1 MKLKT
6 AIAVLIVGLCPAAAW
21 AGAEKDS
28 AQQPQASA
36 QQDSTAPGA
45 SGASAQDSG
54 KTTGWQYVN
63 GRTTNAEREM
73 QGAQSASNADS
84 PRAADAA
91 SAADDDSSDSDRSS
105 DTQNPSMESA
115 QDPAQEQAMGDQSI
129 QLQGIPEGLQD
140 KLVVILPTDWQGSL
154 RDLLAALEQT
164 SQDSE
169 ILVLRRETQADDM
182 SSQNSEDIEDT
193 SDTDSR

>member
-6 AIAVLIVGLCPAAAW
+6 AIAVLMAALSPAAVW
-21 AGAEKDS
+21 AGADKDS

-36 QQDSTAPGA
+36 QQDSTARGA
-45 SGASAQDSG
+45 SSAQDNG

-63 GRTTNAEREM
+63 GRTANAEREM
-73 QGAQSASNADS
+73 QGAQSASNS
-84 PRAADAA
+84 GSADAA
-91 SAADDDSSDSDRSS
+91 NATAEDDSSDDQASS
-105 DTQNPSMESA
+105 ALESEQQSTQ
-115 QDPAQEQAMGDQSI
+115 DQAMGDQSI
-129 QLQGIPEGLQD
+129 QLQGMPEGLQD

-169 ILVLRRETQADDM
+169 ILVLRRENQEEDT
-182 SSQNSEDIEDT
+182 SSQNSDDVEDT
-193 SDTDSR
+193 SDTSSR

>member
-54 KTTGWQYVN
+54 KTSGWQYVN
-63 GRTTNAEREM
+63 GRSTNAERDM

-84 PRAADAA
+84 PRAANAA
-91 SAADDDSSDSDRSS
+91 SADDDSS